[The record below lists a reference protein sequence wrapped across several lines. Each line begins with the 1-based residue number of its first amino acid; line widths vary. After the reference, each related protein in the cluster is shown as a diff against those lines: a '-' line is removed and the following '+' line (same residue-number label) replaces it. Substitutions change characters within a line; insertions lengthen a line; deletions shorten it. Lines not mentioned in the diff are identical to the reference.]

1 MAKDVQEVTPKK
13 VKQLKAGWYKLL
25 SLVLVSTFVMGC
37 KSMSVM
43 NTSAPSA
50 EQLLRIPYT
59 SALDNTAREYLVYL
73 PQGYADN
80 PEKDWPVMLFL
91 HGNGERGNGLS
102 ELDFVMAHGP
112 LYEAWI
118 QKEPLPFIIISP
130 QLHMF
135 DLRENGPEY
144 LKNRTLASL
153 PKRLESGVPD
163 RGPLFTRGGPMD
175 GVPQADMSEVDITLP
190 IGWHYVEQDL
200 LGMLAHA
207 HANYKTDSSRV
218 YLTGLSY
225 GGFGTW
231 YMASKHPRLFAAIAP
246 VVGWGHPDLMAPIAE
261 HKIPVWQFA
270 AGRDYSVRIKYFYA
284 GLNKLEELG
293 HEDVRFTNHED
304 MGHDAWRRVY
314 KSKDFYDWLLEH
326 SLAQ

>member
-1 MAKDVQEVTPKK
+1 MLNTWLQQAV
-13 VKQLKAGWYKLL
+13 WHKLL
-25 SLVLVSTFVMGC
+25 AAACMCAALIGC

-43 NTSAPSA
+43 NTSQSAPSA

-59 SALDNTAREYLVYL
+59 SSLDNTPREYLVYL

-80 PEKDWPVMLFL
+80 PDKDWPVMLFL
-91 HGNGERGNGLS
+91 HGNGERGDGLS

-118 QKEPLPFIIISP
+118 QKQPLPFIIISP

-135 DLRENGPEY
+135 DLRENGPDY
-144 LKNRTLASL
+144 IKNRTLDSL
-153 PKRLESGVPD
+153 PKRLENGVPE
-163 RGPLFTRGGPMD
+163 RGPMFTRGGPMD
-175 GVPQADMSEVDITLP
+175 GVPQADMSKVDITLP
-190 IGWHYVEQDL
+190 IGWNYVEQDL
-200 LGMLAHA
+200 LGMLTHA
-207 HANYKTDSSRV
+207 HANYRTDASRV

-225 GGFGTW
+225 GGFGAW
-231 YMASKHPRLFAAIAP
+231 YMASKHPQLFAAIAP

-270 AGRDYSVRIKYFYA
+270 AGRDYSVRIQYFYA

-293 HEDVRFTNHED
+293 HDNVRFTNHED
-304 MGHDAWRRVY
+304 MAHDAWRRVY
-314 KSKDFYDWLLEH
+314 RSKDFYDWLLEH
-326 SLAQ
+326 KLVEQAR